1 MATQTAVPTRAP
13 EELRAQFRRAT
24 RMPQMLEVRERTRV
38 ALRQTSD
45 AMDDGDEGGDTNTEL
60 TGLFAQLKALLDEID
75 SRITRQATIDD
86 LDRRAAG
93 NPLGTTG
100 DTQWDRQQ
108 CEFSIV
114 RAIGAAIGLQVDA
127 GREREVS
134 QELARR
140 SGRSLEGIRVPLAAL
155 SVRARDA
162 SPAQLR
168 ALERRDLIST
178 TTPAGGPGGALIAT
192 VLDNSQFVD
201 ILRPAMA
208 VRQLGARVI
217 SDLTSNLNLPRQT
230 QAATAAWFAENTAI
244 TSTQEAFDDVPLRPR
259 HMGAIVEISR
269 NMLLQTGGTGG
280 GDIEAIV
287 RNDLAQVLARGVDAA
302 AIQGAGTAIEP
313 LGIVT
318 DPLTGTIASAAPSYD
333 GLVDLTSKLANANAL
348 EGSLGW
354 LANATVRGA
363 LLKLLDLYGRP
374 YGLDV
379 LFQGYPYAFSNLAAG
394 TVAVVNPIIFG
405 NWNDLVIG
413 MWDEL
418 SILVNPYDSA
428 AYSKGNVLIRG
439 AMTIDIAKRHP
450 ESFAWMSE
458 TITGGE
464 AARAPA
470 PNGNGHRGK

>member
-1 MATQTAVPTRAP
+1 MATTTTTRSP
-13 EELRAQFRRAT
+13 EELRQRFKAARRV
-24 RMPQMLEVRERTRV
+24 PQMLEIAEQVRL
-38 ALRQTSD
+38 AMRQASD
-45 AMDDGDEGGDTNTEL
+45 AMDEEGDGGDSNAEL
-60 TGLFAQLKALLDEID
+60 QALFSQLKGLLDEIT
-75 SRITRQATIDD
+75 SRITRQAVVDD

-93 NPLGTTG
+93 NPIGTTG
-100 DTQWDRQQ
+100 DSQWDRQQ
-108 CEFSIV
+108 CEFSIT
-114 RAIGAAIGLQVDA
+114 RAIAAQIDPNVDA

-140 SGRSLEGIRVPLAAL
+140 SGRSFAGIAVPLAAL

-162 SPAQLR
+162 SPQQLR

-178 TTPAGGPGGALIAT
+178 TTPAGGAGGALIAT
-192 VLDNSQFVD
+192 VLDPTQFVD
-201 ILRPAMA
+201 VLRPQMA

-230 QAATAAWFAENTAI
+230 AAATAAWFAENTAI
-244 TSTQEAFDDVPLRPR
+244 TSTVETFDDVPLRPR

-269 NMLLQTGGTGG
+269 NMLQQSTP
-280 GDIEAIV
+280 DIEAIV

-318 DPLTGTIASAAPSYD
+318 DPLTGTIAAGVPSYD
-333 GLVDLTSKLANANAL
+333 SLVDLTSKLATANAL

-354 LANATVRGA
+354 LANSTVRGA
-363 LLKLLDLYGRP
+363 LLKIMDGYQRP

-379 LFQGYPYAFSNLAAG
+379 LFQGFPYAFSNLAVG
-394 TVAVVNPIIFG
+394 TVAVVNPIIFA

-413 MWDEL
+413 LWSEL
-418 SILVNPYDSA
+418 DLLVNPYDSA

-450 ESFAWMSE
+450 QSFAWVSE
-458 TITGGE
+458 TITTT
-464 AARAPA
+464 AAAQAPTTRA
-470 PNGNGHRGK
+470 R